1 VQFDLQLNRWACKKV
16 FQNQWLGEPMINIK
30 RGLDLPIAGAPAQR
44 IEAGRPVRSVAV
56 VGFDYPGMKPTME
69 VQVGDRVKL
78 GQVLFSDKKIPGVHF
93 TAPGAGVVSAIHR
106 GEKRVLQSVVVDLE
120 GTEELTFNQYGSTEL
135 EGLGDEKVRENL
147 QQAGLWAALRTRPYS
162 KVPAID
168 AVPSS
173 IFVTAID
180 THPLAADPAVIIA
193 ERAADFEA
201 GLKVL
206 GNLGKLFLCKADG
219 ASLPGEQI
227 AKVQAERFAGPH
239 PAGLAG
245 THIHFLDPVSA
256 TKSVWTVGYQDVI
269 AIGALFLTGKLSVE
283 RVVSLAGPVVETPRL
298 VRTRLGANLDE
309 LTAGELQPG
318 ANRVVSGSV
327 LGGRTAHGAFA
338 FLGRYH
344 QQVSCLREGKER
356 EMLHY
361 LRAGSD
367 KHSILNIYISKLMG
381 GKKFAFSTSTNGSPR
396 AMVPVGNYEEVMPL
410 AILPTQLLRSLIVG
424 DTEVA
429 QKLGCLELD
438 EEDLALC
445 TYVCAGKYEYGP
457 ILRDNLTRIEKEG

>member
-1 VQFDLQLNRWACKKV
+1 
-16 FQNQWLGEPMINIK
+16 MINIK
-30 RGLDLPIAGAPAQR
+30 RGLDLPVAGEPAQR
-44 IEAGRPVRSVAV
+44 IEAGRPIRSVAV
-56 VGFDYPGMKPTME
+56 IGFDYPTMKPTMA

-78 GQVLFSDKKIPGVHF
+78 GQVLFSDKKTPGVHY
-93 TAPGAGVVSAIHR
+93 TAPGAGVVSAINR
-106 GEKRVLQSVVVDLE
+106 GEKRVLQSVVIDLE
-120 GTEELTFNQYGSTEL
+120 GDDQL
-135 EGLGDEKVRENL
+135 EFASYPAAQLEALSAEQVRENL
-147 QQAGLWAALRTRPYS
+147 QQSGLWTALRTRPYS
-162 KVPAID
+162 KVPAVD
-168 AVPSS
+168 AMPSS

-180 THPLAADPAVIIA
+180 THPLAADPVVIISEQPEA
-193 ERAADFEA
+193 FEN

-206 GNLGKLFLCKADG
+206 GNIAPIYLCKAG
-219 ASLPGEQI
+219 SAALPGEGL
-227 AKVQAERFAGPH
+227 AKVRSEAFQGPH

-256 TKSVWTVGYQDVI
+256 TKSVWNIGYQDVI
-269 AIGALFLTGKLSVE
+269 AIGKLFVSGRLSVE
-283 RVVSLAGPVVETPRL
+283 RVVSLAGPVVDKPRL
-298 VRTRLGANLDE
+298 VRARLGANLDE

-318 ANRVVSGSV
+318 ANRVVSGSL

-338 FLGRYH
+338 YLGRYH

-367 KHSILNIYISKLMG
+367 KHSVLNIFISKLMG
-381 GKKFAFSTSTNGSPR
+381 AKKFALTTTTNGSPR
-396 AMVPVGNYEEVMPL
+396 AMVPVGNYEQVMPL
-410 AILPTQLLRSLIVG
+410 DILPTQLLRSLIVG
-424 DTEVA
+424 DTEMA